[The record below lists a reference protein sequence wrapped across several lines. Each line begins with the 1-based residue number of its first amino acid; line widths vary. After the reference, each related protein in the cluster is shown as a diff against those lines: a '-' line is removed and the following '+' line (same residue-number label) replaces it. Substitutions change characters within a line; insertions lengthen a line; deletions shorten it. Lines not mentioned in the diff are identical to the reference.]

1 MLHDLELDLV
11 PASRRGGVDYDNLGF
26 GNVFCDHMFSMDW
39 EDGEW
44 RRPRIIPYGPI
55 ELEPGNAALHYGQ
68 AVFEGMKAF
77 RGGDGRVRIFRPD
90 MNARR
95 LEASCDRL
103 CVPRIEPDLFLAAV
117 ERLVA
122 VDQAWIPERRGE
134 SLYVRPIIFSNESHL
149 EVRPSRAFRM
159 LVMTSPVRSYFD
171 ESMPAVTLKVEDT
184 YTRAAPGG
192 TGAAK
197 TAGNYGASLYPAEL
211 ARREGYMQVLWLDG
225 VEHRYVEEVG
235 AMNIFFRMNGHVVTP
250 ELRGTIL
257 PGVTRDAVIHAAARE
272 RPRGRRAPHHHRR
285 GRGSVVRRPARR
297 GVRCRDRR
305 GHLPGRHHGLSGR
318 GDPRQRQRVRSG
330 DAMALR
336 RDHRHPARR
345 AGRSPRLVPRP
356 AGMSLPGLATALNQP
371 S

>member
-1 MLHDLELDLV
+1 MLSALELELV
-11 PASRRGGVDYDNLGF
+11 SRSRREDVDFDNLGF
-26 GNVFCDHMFSMDW
+26 GDVFCDHMFSMEW

-55 ELEPGNAALHYGQ
+55 SMEPGNATLHYGQ

-103 CVPRIEPDLFLAAV
+103 CVPRVDPEVFLGAV

-122 VDQAWIPERRGE
+122 VDRAWIPARRGE
-134 SLYVRPIIFSNESHL
+134 SLYIRPLIFGNEAHM

-159 LVMTSPVRSYFD
+159 LVITCPVRSYFD

-197 TAGNYGASLYPAEL
+197 TAGNYAGSLYPAEL

-235 AMNIFFRMNGHVVTP
+235 AMNIFFRIDGHILTP
-250 ELRGTIL
+250 KLRGTIL
-257 PGVTRDAVIHAAARE
+257 SGVTRDAAITLLREHGHEVVERRIAIDEIVEASKSGALEEAFGAGTAAVISPVGTMAYKGEEIRVNANASGPVTQWLYDRITGIQLGEHDD
-272 RPRGRRAPHHHRR
+272 PH
-285 GRGSVVRRPARR
+285 GW
-297 GVRCRDRR
+297 CRV
-305 GHLPGRHHGLSGR
+305 LP
-318 GDPRQRQRVRSG
+318 D
-330 DAMALR
+330 
-336 RDHRHPARR
+336 
-345 AGRSPRLVPRP
+345 
-356 AGMSLPGLATALNQP
+356 SL
-371 S
+371 

>member
-1 MLHDLELDLV
+1 MLSALELELV
-11 PASRRGGVDYDNLGF
+11 PRSRREDVDFDNLGF
-26 GNVFCDHMFSMDW
+26 GNVFCDHMFSMEW
-39 EDGEW
+39 EDGVW
-44 RRPRIIPYGPI
+44 RRPRIMPYGPI
-55 ELEPGNAALHYGQ
+55 VMEPGNATLHYGQ
-68 AVFEGMKAF
+68 SVFEGMKAF

-103 CVPRIEPDLFLAAV
+103 CVPRVDPEVFLGAV

-122 VDQAWIPERRGE
+122 VDRAWIPARRGE
-134 SLYVRPIIFSNESHL
+134 SLYIRPVIFGNETHM

-159 LVMTSPVRSYFD
+159 LVITCPVRSYFD

-197 TAGNYGASLYPAEL
+197 TAGNYAGSLYPAEL

-235 AMNIFFRMNGHVVTP
+235 AMNIFFRIDGHIVTP

-257 PGVTRDAVIHAAARE
+257 PGVTRDAAITLLRENGHEVVERRIAIDEIVEASKGGALEEAFGAGTAAVISPVGTMAY
-272 RPRGRRAPHHHRR
+272 RGEEIRVNAN
-285 GRGSVVRRPARR
+285 A
-297 GVRCRDRR
+297 
-305 GHLPGRHHGLSGR
+305 SGP
-318 GDPRQRQRVRSG
+318 GDPV
-330 DAMALR
+330 ALR
-336 RDHRHPARR
+336 PDHRHPARR
-345 AGRSPRLVPRP
+345 ARRPPRLVPGA
-356 AGMSLPGLATALNQP
+356 AGLRRCGIEPP
-371 S
+371 E